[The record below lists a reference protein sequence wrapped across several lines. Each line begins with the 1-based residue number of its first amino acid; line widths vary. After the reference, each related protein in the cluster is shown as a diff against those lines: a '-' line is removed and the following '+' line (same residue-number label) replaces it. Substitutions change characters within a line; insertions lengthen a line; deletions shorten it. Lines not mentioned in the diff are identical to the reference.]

1 MSARSLYSVIT
12 DNNIDE
18 EDNNVAFNAPWKLVN
33 ASNFI
38 EEQAIQPT
46 PPEDTQKWKQTYLNE
61 AASLWK
67 PSQEIKRSG
76 PGSLKDRIISYK
88 VSEKILIDKGQGK
101 F

>member
-88 VSEKILIDKGQGK
+88 VSDKILIDKG
-101 F
+101 